1 MRPFSTGDCLIE
13 VTTLTDFTVY
23 HVLET
28 FLSSFEVNI
37 IMTQQ
42 FNKDKWPLYINRLL
56 EVANLHEI
64 SLTTGTIDIYDRS
77 LSILMDVHKY
87 SL

>member
-42 FNKDKWPLYINRLL
+42 FNKDKM
-56 EVANLHEI
+56 ATLHKP
-64 SLTTGTIDIYDRS
+64 SA
-77 LSILMDVHKY
+77 
-87 SL
+87 